1 MNLFLLPWL
10 ELSMLIPL
18 AGAIGVGLLRT
29 QDAAY
34 RWCIGFTGAAFGATL
49 LAGIGYYFDLTPGN
63 GGSGSVF
70 EITGRRVFA
79 LDELNGPLLP
89 LVALLH
95 VLTALSTARTK
106 VVRFSFAWTLAGE
119 SLRLAGF
126 ACAEPWPLVILF
138 SLELVTPLFEMRRRG
153 RSTRVYALHMGLFV
167 LLLSTGWACV
177 DGSLPGGRDIGAA
190 TLLAA
195 VLLRGGAFPVHVWVA
210 DLFEKCS
217 FGTALLFATPIAGVY
232 AAVRLVLPIAPE
244 WALQALGVVSLLT
257 AIYAAGMATIQQDA
271 RRFFAFLFLSEASLV
286 LVGLELHTPVSLTG
300 SLALWFSIPLS
311 LSGLGLTL
319 RALEARVG
327 RLALDRFQG
336 LYEHSP
342 ALAVC
347 FMVTGLA
354 SVGFPGTL
362 GYIATDLLVEG
373 AIEANL
379 ALGLTVVITSAL
391 NSIAIVRAY
400 FLLFTGGRHKT
411 GVSLAITGRERFA
424 VLTLA
429 ALIIGGGLIPQ
440 ILVTS
445 RHRAAEALL
454 LQRSET
460 IATGERFGSAK
471 PQADD

>member
-1 MNLFLLPWL
+1 
-10 ELSMLIPL
+10 
-18 AGAIGVGLLRT
+18 
-29 QDAAY
+29 
-34 RWCIGFTGAAFGATL
+34 
-49 LAGIGYYFDLTPGN
+49 
-63 GGSGSVF
+63 
-70 EITGRRVFA
+70 
-79 LDELNGPLLP
+79 
-89 LVALLH
+89 
-95 VLTALSTARTK
+95 
-106 VVRFSFAWTLAGE
+106 
-119 SLRLAGF
+119 
-126 ACAEPWPLVILF
+126 
-138 SLELVTPLFEMRRRG
+138 
-153 RSTRVYALHMGLFV
+153 
-167 LLLSTGWACV
+167 V